1 MLTHPQWQYTGSP
14 QLTMDPRRD
23 IKAEMERKM
32 DEDMKHKDLSN
43 MSLIHGALPQSSL
56 STPGVSLNSG
66 TGVSGMS
73 MGSIPDMGPPL
84 GAMPVTGGG
93 AGHLDQVNI
102 PVSFQLSNVCF
113 ILFGIHSEILCFK
126 DFVDLS

>member
-1 MLTHPQWQYTGSP
+1 
-14 QLTMDPRRD
+14 MDPRRD

-56 STPGVSLNSG
+56 STPGVSLSSG

-73 MGSIPDMGPPL
+73 MGPIPDMGPPL
-84 GAMPVTGGG
+84 SAMPVTGGG

-102 PVSFQLSNVCF
+102 PVSFQLSNVWF
-113 ILFGIHSEILCFK
+113 VLCFK
-126 DFVDLS
+126 GFVDLS